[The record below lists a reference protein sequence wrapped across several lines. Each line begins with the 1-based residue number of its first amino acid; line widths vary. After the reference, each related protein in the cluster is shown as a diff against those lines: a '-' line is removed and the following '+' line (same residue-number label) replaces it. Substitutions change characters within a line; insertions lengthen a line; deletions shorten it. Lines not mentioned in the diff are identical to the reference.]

1 MPPAAHRLFPRR
13 TGLRRP
19 PARVPALVALVALA
33 AVLVA
38 SPCAAKPPVG
48 RYPAG
53 AEEPGAQGR
62 ANVVYAL
69 GQIRTATG
77 ATALQRM
84 QACGFR
90 IDWDRSWVAR
100 QLKDMPAYGTSAG
113 DITVQVVFDRQT
125 QPPALVRG
133 LLARWFIQRGR
144 PVPSSGWAKIIQTG
158 PSPMKVVPAVR
169 C

>member
-1 MPPAAHRLFPRR
+1 LPAGRRLRTARR
-13 TGLRRP
+13 
-19 PARVPALVALVALA
+19 AALLAALA
-33 AVLVA
+33 GGLIV
-38 SPCAAKPPVG
+38 SPCAAKDVVG

-53 AEEPGAQGR
+53 QEEPGAQGR

-84 QACGFR
+84 QACGFK
-90 IDWDRSWVAR
+90 IKWDASWVAR

-113 DITVQVVFDRQT
+113 DITVQVVFDRPT
-125 QPPALVRG
+125 PNAALGRD
-133 LLARWFIQRGR
+133 LLARWFIQKGR
-144 PVPSSGWAKIIQTG
+144 VVPSSGWAKVIQTS
-158 PSPMKVVPAVR
+158 PNPMKIEPPAR

>member
-1 MPPAAHRLFPRR
+1 MRRPAHRVSPPQK
-13 TGLRRP
+13 GLRA
-19 PARVPALVALVALA
+19 ARRALLLITSA
-33 AVLVA
+33 AVLIA
-38 SPCAAKPPVG
+38 SPSAAAPPPAG
-48 RYPAG
+48 HYPAG
-53 AEEPGAQGR
+53 AEEAGAQGR

-77 ATALQRM
+77 ATALQRI

-90 IDWDRSWVAR
+90 INWDKSWVAR

-125 QPPALVRG
+125 TPPALGRD
-133 LLARWFIQRGR
+133 LLARWFIQKAR
-144 PVPSSGWAKIIQTG
+144 PVPSSGWAKLIQSS
-158 PSPMKVVPAVR
+158 PSPMKVEPPLR